1 MSTKIPLLHKRHS
14 CLKHNCYTLEGT
26 QSGKTR
32 QKSRTVIHLR
42 APKSGKTRQKR
53 EHECDKLLSKHM
65 FNAHHQG

>member
-32 QKSRTVIHLR
+32 QKSRTRRGHD
-42 APKSGKTRQKR
+42 
-53 EHECDKLLSKHM
+53 CDKLLSKHM